1 MKRPMV
7 TLLASTLA
15 TAVALSGSL
24 SLVAAAAD
32 DSSDASIYIGS
43 LYEPQNLDNTAGGG
57 QGVTEA
63 FNGNVYESLFQLTDD
78 GDVVP
83 LLAESY
89 TLSDDAL
96 TYTFQLKPG
105 VHFHSGKEVTSEDV
119 KFSIERVFA
128 PESQSARRSSFG
140 AIASIEAPTP
150 DTLVVTLESPSIS
163 FIYNLTYVW
172 VMNKDATDFTTT
184 EDGTGPYVLD
194 QWTRGSALALSRFDD
209 YWGTPAANKEVVF
222 NYFTDA
228 TALSNALLTD
238 AVDIVTN
245 VQSPDALGLFEDN
258 PDYVVNNGTSTTKEL
273 MAFNDRVEP
282 FDKVEVR
289 KAVYSAIDRAKLL
302 NAVWGDKGTL
312 IGSMVPP
319 TDPWYIDLVDENP
332 YDPELAQ
339 QLLADAGYADGFEF
353 TLDTPTYDPHPLVAE
368 FIKSELAKVGV
379 TVNINPIT
387 SDEWYSK
394 VFKAAGLR
402 GDAAGAR
409 QRPRRGLVRQP
420 RLLLGLRQPAGDG
433 LGRRSRGV
441 QDRRRADGEAQARQR
456 ADRQGCGQR
465 VAVPVPAAG
474 GGLRGRQRLPHQRSE
489 LAVPGLR
496 HRQGIATDRGP
507 DARAAGPR
515 STHPRL
521 SLEGTARLTHDGSV
535 PTPSHRHPRGFA
547 VDRDG
552 GDLPPP
558 ASIAGRPGQRA
569 ADGPGD
575 TRADR
580 RSASPGGG

>member
-1 MKRPMV
+1 MKRPV
-7 TLLASTLA
+7 VALLASTLA
-15 TAVALSGSL
+15 TAMALSGSL
-24 SLVAAAAD
+24 SMMAVAAD
-32 DSSDASIYIGS
+32 DASDATIYIGS

-63 FNGNVYESLFQLTDD
+63 FTGNVYESLFQLTDD

-83 LLAESY
+83 LLAEGY

-96 TYTFQLKPG
+96 TYTFQLRPG
-105 VHFHSGKEVTSEDV
+105 VSFHSGKPVTSEDV

-128 PESQSARRSSFG
+128 PELQSARRSSFG

-150 DTLVVTLESPSIS
+150 ETLVVTLESPSIS

-194 QWTRGSALALSRFDD
+194 DWTRGSALALSRFDD

-228 TALSNALLTD
+228 TALSNALLTN
-238 AVDIVTN
+238 AVDIITN

-319 TDPWYIDLVDENP
+319 TDPWYVDLVDENP
-332 YDPELAQ
+332 YDPELSQ
-339 QLLADAGYADGFEF
+339 QLLADAGYPDGFEF

-394 VFKAAGLR
+394 VFQAQDFEATLQEHVNDRDVVWYGNPDFYWGYDNPQVTAWVAEAEAATTVEEQTEKLKLVNEQIAK
-402 GDAAGAR
+402 DAASVWLYLYPQLVVASADVSGY
-409 QRPRRGLVRQP
+409 PINGLNSQF
-420 RLLLGLRQPAGDG
+420 PAY
-433 LGRRSRGV
+433 
-441 QDRRRADGEAQARQR
+441 
-456 ADRQGCGQR
+456 
-465 VAVPVPAAG
+465 
-474 GGLRGRQRLPHQRSE
+474 
-489 LAVPGLR
+489 
-496 HRQGIATDRGP
+496 GIVKG
-507 DARAAGPR
+507 
-515 STHPRL
+515 
-521 SLEGTARLTHDGSV
+521 
-535 PTPSHRHPRGFA
+535 
-547 VDRDG
+547 
-552 GDLPPP
+552 
-558 ASIAGRPGQRA
+558 
-569 ADGPGD
+569 
-575 TRADR
+575 
-580 RSASPGGG
+580 